1 MYGDLPAAA
10 VSITVIGI
18 ENGSG
23 GGNHAAR
30 GADQRYLQVGPAQN
44 SRPFDRPEVHAQ
56 RGRSL
61 RRQAGRAAGPEG
73 GAGGV

>member
-1 MYGDLPAAA
+1 MDGDLPAAA

-30 GADQRYLQVGPAQN
+30 GADQRYLQVGQAQI
-44 SRPFDRPEVHAQ
+44 
-56 RGRSL
+56 RGHFIGHRCTRS
-61 RRQAGRAAGPEG
+61 AAAP
-73 GAGGV
+73 